1 MATPHPR
8 LCRISNQVL
17 RRWSHILWSCAA
29 LAALS
34 ACDPFT
40 TQTAPTDTKPQA
52 RPDRPVVAAP
62 AIPQTPSA
70 QTIELRRYYARV
82 QEDLLARG
90 LLRVDGGG
98 VDTPFTDQMLA
109 RNFER
114 IALAEEYTRGAGL
127 QPSSGALGEIKK
139 WTTPV
144 RVGVIFGNSHSA
156 KNQAKDRETLSRYTR
171 RLARVSGHSV
181 SLVSGQPNFH
191 VLIMGEDDKDQ
202 LRDTLDLIAPG
213 MEASSRAIF
222 LNLPRAIHC
231 LVVAFADSN
240 TSNAYRQAVALVR
253 TEHPDLTRRACIH
266 EELAQGLGLANDD
279 QNARPSIFNDD
290 EEFALLTSHDELLLQ
305 ILYDPRLTPGMT
317 AEQARPIVWSL
328 AQNLV
333 EGGPS

>member
-1 MATPHPR
+1 MP
-8 LCRISNQVL
+8 

-34 ACDPFT
+34 ACDALWMDN
-40 TQTAPTDTKPQA
+40 APADTKPQA
-52 RPDRPVVAAP
+52 RPDLPAAAVP
-62 AIPQTPSA
+62 ITIQSPSA
-70 QTIELRRYYARV
+70 QSIALQRYYARV
-82 QEDLLARG
+82 QEDLLGQG

-98 VDTPFTDQMLA
+98 VDTPYTDRMIA

-139 WTTPV
+139 WTIPV
-144 RVGVIFGNSHSA
+144 RVGVTFGNSHSPE
-156 KNQAKDRETLSRYTR
+156 KQAKDRDTISRYTR
-171 RLARVSGHSV
+171 RLARVSGHSISMV
-181 SLVSGQPNFH
+181 SSQPNFH
-191 VLIMGEDDKDQ
+191 VLIMGEDDKAQ
-202 LRDTLDLIAPG
+202 LRETLDRIAPG

-231 LVVAFADSN
+231 LVVAFADRNS
-240 TSNAYRQAVALVR
+240 SSAYRQAVALVR

-266 EELAQGLGLANDD
+266 EELTQGLGLANDD

-305 ILYDPRLTPGMT
+305 ILYDPQLTPGMT
-317 AEQARPIVWSL
+317 ADQARPIVWDL

-333 EGGPS
+333 GGPS

>member
-1 MATPHPR
+1 MK
-8 LCRISNQVL
+8 
-17 RRWSHILWSCAA
+17 RRWSHIVWSCAA

-34 ACDPFT
+34 ACDPFS
-40 TQTAPTDTKPQA
+40 TAPVRTDTKPQA
-52 RPDRPVVAAP
+52 RPQTQAAVARPEVK
-62 AIPQTPSA
+62 TPSPQA
-70 QTIELRRYYARV
+70 QELRRYYARV

-139 WTTPV
+139 WTVPV
-144 RVGVIFGNSHSA
+144 RVGVTFGNSLSS
-156 KNQAKDRETLSRYTR
+156 QDQVKDREILGSYTR
-171 RLARVSGHSV
+171 RLSRVTGHPI
-181 SLVSGQPNFH
+181 SLVTSQPNFH
-191 VLIMGEDDKDQ
+191 VLVMGEDDKAQ
-202 LRDTLDLIAPG
+202 LRDTLDRIAPG

-222 LNLPRAIHC
+222 LNLPRSIHC
-231 LVVAFADSN
+231 LVVAFADNNAS
-240 TSNAYRQAVALVR
+240 SAYRQAVALVR
-253 TEHPDLTRRACIH
+253 TEHPDLTRRACYH

-290 EEFALLTSHDELLLQ
+290 EEFALLTSHDELLLK
-305 ILYDPRLTPGMT
+305 ILYDPRLQPGMS
-317 AEQARPIVWSL
+317 ADEARPIVWSL
-328 AQNLV
+328 AQELV